1 MVLFLS
7 ERLILNNFVLY
18 LSSGLFVFYGV
29 PLMRPPPVE
38 AVSGRKNTWEEWK

>member
-7 ERLILNNFVLY
+7 ERLILDNFVLY
-18 LSSGLFVFYGV
+18 VLSGLYVFYGV

-38 AVSGRKNTWEEWK
+38 AVSGRKNTWEE

>member
-7 ERLILNNFVLY
+7 ERLILDNFVLY
-18 LSSGLFVFYGV
+18 LLSGLFVFYGV

-38 AVSGRKNTWEEWK
+38 AVSGRKYTWEE